1 MILAKCDMNE
11 VQGYV
16 GKVVSGDDKVLLNL
30 EVGVS
35 ELKDALNV
43 ILGNKSVYCVTL
55 DDWNGSDELPKIPE
69 DLVGKV
75 FSKVRSSDIK
85 VAPEGYITYVE
96 YPKGYSDM
104 REVLKACNE
113 NENVR
118 VFGGNFLEI
127 PGVRI
132 GRTDKGKEKMLSSYN
147 GVYDAF
153 IEADIKDLDNIEV
166 IKSKFN
172 KRDLEAMSGADVSEK
187 EKKEKSTSGKSSGNK
202 VSKVIGSSFG
212 NLFGS
217 EDVDF

>member
-1 MILAKCDMNE
+1 MILAKCNLEESKD
-11 VQGYV
+11 YI
-16 GKVVSGDDKVLLNL
+16 GKVVSDGDKVFLNL
-30 EVGVS
+30 EVGVE
-35 ELKDALNV
+35 ELPKALEV
-43 ILGNKSVYCVTL
+43 MSGNKSVYCVTV
-55 DDWNGSDELPKIPE
+55 DDWDGTSELPKVSE

-75 FSKVRSSDIK
+75 YTKVGYEGVN
-85 VAPEGYITYVE
+85 VAPSGYITYVE
-96 YPKGYSDM
+96 YPKGYCNM
-104 REVLKACNE
+104 REVFKTCEKGE
-113 NENVR
+113 NIR

-132 GRTDKGKEKMLSSYN
+132 GRTDKGKEKMLASYN

-172 KRDLEAMSGADVSEK
+172 KRDLEAMSGTDVSEK
-187 EKKEKSTSGKSSGNK
+187 PKKEKGASSKNSGSK
-202 VSKVIGSSFG
+202 VSKAIGSSFG